1 MSNTSFLNQTGF
13 TANTNLMKAELDQSR
28 RGVFAELPK
37 RNVGESKFTGDLDQ
51 AAEAKE
57 L

>member
-37 RNVGESKFTGDLDQ
+37 RNVGESKFTGEKDQ
-51 AAEAKE
+51 EAE
-57 L
+57 